1 VAIDRDDALR
11 KAEKLLRQGRLDGAI
26 AEYEHV
32 VEAHPDDIVTASALG
47 DLYGRA
53 GKAPQAVAQFMR
65 LGDHFLKEGV
75 QAKAAASYR
84 KVLKLDPNHEGAL
97 LQLVEASAQQG
108 HLADAKTHLQAAID
122 RRKARGEQDGA
133 DTLAIR
139 LAELDPSDFDARHQA
154 AKIRVRTGKVVT
166 ADLLSLAQELDARK
180 RTSEAEELLEEVVK
194 RDPGATEV
202 ALRLAKA
209 ALARDEVARAKR
221 FLPDTR
227 GSKDPE
233 LLLTGGRILLK
244 LDSLDAAREHL
255 ERFLSVAP
263 NGVEEVAS
271 LGERLASP
279 NARYAIVNLLVDHA
293 AASGDFGKAARRLQ
307 GFLEKAPRHLAALL
321 RLVEVCVDGD
331 LEAALTAAQQ
341 ELAEAYLDS
350 GEADKARVIAED
362 LLLRNPRSSAH
373 KDRLRRVL
381 VTLGEKDP
389 DGIIA
394 ERLSMLDEDA
404 FAPEDTAPP
413 ATAPPATAPAA
424 AAPPPAAAPATN
436 HAATAFPTMSAV
448 PTMGGITAD
457 TLAGLPEIDAGEEV
471 VEFEASDA
479 GDWSDAPPPA
489 TPSAEAD
496 AEEEEED
503 EEVEGEEEVEVEVQ
517 PDAAAAD
524 GNGPLDAV
532 FSGMRGRVLQ
542 DTSALP
548 PGDHAARNFRV
559 GQTYAAAA
567 MLKEAADAFEKAAR
581 DPRYRFRSAQSLGR
595 LYRKHGMLNEAVEWL
610 DIASEAP
617 APKIDEHQSALYELA
632 DALETTGERTRA
644 LSVLLDLVAEQ
655 SDYRDARARIERLS
669 RVKA

>member
-26 AEYEHV
+26 AEYEQV
-32 VEAHPDDIVTASALG
+32 VDAYPDDIATASALG

-53 GKAPQAVAQFMR
+53 GKGAQAVAQFMR
-65 LGDHFLKEGV
+65 LGDHFLKEGL
-75 QAKAAASYR
+75 QAKAAATYR
-84 KVLKLDPNHEGAL
+84 KVLKLDPAHEGAL
-97 LQLVEASAQQG
+97 LQLVEAAAQQG
-108 HLADAKTHLQAAID
+108 QLADAKTHLQAAIE
-122 RRKARGEQDGA
+122 RRKARGDQDGA

-139 LAELDPSDFDARHQA
+139 VAELDPNDFEARLQA

-166 ADLLSLAQELDARK
+166 ADLMALAQELDARK

-194 RDPGATEV
+194 RDPAAIEV

-227 GSKDPE
+227 GSTDPE
-233 LLLTGGRILLK
+233 LLLTSARILLK
-244 LDSLDAAREHL
+244 LDNLDAARDHL
-255 ERFLSVAP
+255 VRFLAAAP
-263 NGVEEVAS
+263 KGVEEVAT
-271 LGERLASP
+271 LGEHLASP
-279 NARYAIVNLLVDHA
+279 NARYAIVDILVDHA
-293 AASGDFGKAARRLQ
+293 AATGDFGKAARRLQ

-341 ELAEAYLDS
+341 ELAEAYLEG
-350 GEADKARVIAED
+350 GEAEKARVIAED
-362 LLLRNPRSSAH
+362 LLLRNPRSSTH

-404 FAPEDTAPP
+404 FASEATTPPP
-413 ATAPPATAPAA
+413 APGT
-424 AAPPPAAAPATN
+424 PPAAAPPMAAAPAPS
-436 HAATAFPTMSAV
+436 HAEVFPSFS
-448 PTMGGITAD
+448 GITAD
-457 TLAGLPEIDAGEEV
+457 TLAGLPDMDADEEV

-479 GDWSDAPPPA
+479 GDWSDAPAVVAAPVPV
-489 TPSAEAD
+489 PEP
-496 AEEEEED
+496 EIE
-503 EEVEGEEEVEVEVQ
+503 
-517 PDAAAAD
+517 PDAVAD
-524 GNGPLDAV
+524 GGGQLDGV
-532 FSGMRGRVLQ
+532 FSGMRGKALQ

-595 LYRKHGMLNEAVEWL
+595 LYRKHGMLTEAVEWL
-610 DIASEAP
+610 DIACEAP
-617 APKIDEHQSALYELA
+617 APKIDEHRSALYELA
-632 DALETTGERTRA
+632 DALETTGEHTRA
-644 LSVLLDLVAEQ
+644 LAVLLDLVAEQ

>member
-32 VEAHPDDIVTASALG
+32 VDAYPDDIATASALG

-84 KVLKLDPNHEGAL
+84 KVLKLDASHEGAL
-97 LQLVEASAQQG
+97 LQLVEACAQQG
-108 HLADAKTHLQAAID
+108 QLADAKTHLQAAVD
-122 RRKARGEQDGA
+122 KRKARGDQDGA

-139 LAELDPSDFDARHQA
+139 LAELDPNDFEARLQA

-166 ADLLSLAQELDARK
+166 ADLMSLAQELDSRK
-180 RTSEAEELLEEVVK
+180 RTNEAEELLEEVVK

-202 ALRLAKA
+202 SLRLAKA

-233 LLLTGGRILLK
+233 LLLTGGKILLK
-244 LDSLDAAREHL
+244 LDNLDAARDHL
-255 ERFLSVAP
+255 VRFLAAAP
-263 NGVEEVAS
+263 KAVEEVAT
-271 LGERLASP
+271 LGEHLASP
-279 NARYAIVNLLVDHA
+279 NARYAIVDLLVDHA

-341 ELAEAYLDS
+341 ELAEAYLD
-350 GEADKARVIAED
+350 GAEPEKARAIAED
-362 LLLRNPRSSAH
+362 LLLRNPRSSTH

-404 FAPEDTAPP
+404 FASEDA
-413 ATAPPATAPAA
+413 APARPVA
-424 AAPPPAAAPATN
+424 APLPPVAVAPPPAAAAT
-436 HAATAFPTMSAV
+436 HADVAFQPIS
-448 PTMGGITAD
+448 GITAD
-457 TLAGLPEIDAGEEV
+457 TLAGLPEMDAGEEV

-479 GDWSDAPPPA
+479 GDWSDAPPVMA
-489 TPSAEAD
+489 TPVPEP
-496 AEEEEED
+496 ER
-503 EEVEGEEEVEVEVQ
+503 EVAIEIE
-517 PDAAAAD
+517 PDAVAAD
-524 GNGPLDAV
+524 GGGQLDAV
-532 FSGMRGRVLQ
+532 FSGMRGKALQ

-595 LYRKHGMLNEAVEWL
+595 LYRKHGMLTEAVQWL

-617 APKIDEHQSALYELA
+617 APKIDEHRSALYELA
-632 DALETTGERTRA
+632 DALETTGEHTRA